1 MSTPSQISANQANS
15 QHSTGPR
22 TQAGKEKVSQNATRH
37 GLSSKYLPLSE
48 AERPLFE
55 TMEADLRRQVVPIGA
70 LQESI
75 FIELA
80 AAAWKRSVVLR
91 LLSQATNCTE
101 AMFTDENDK
110 VRKLLRH
117 KADQDRAFN
126 RSLRQL
132 KDIQNSDL
140 QRKAALYAHAVKN
153 PDADLSGYPG
163 LASYHKFTKQTQ
175 SFPAS
180 FENLT
185 PEALQNTQKQ
195 AEQNRQEF
203 RQYVDNFYADLYTPK
218 AA

>member
-1 MSTPSQISANQANS
+1 MSTESQISANQANS

-22 TQAGKEKVSQNATRH
+22 TQAGKEKVSRNATRH
-37 GLSSKYLPLSE
+37 GLSSQYLPLSE

-55 TMEADLRRQVVPIGA
+55 AMEADLRRQVVPSGA

-101 AMFTDENDK
+101 SLFTDDDK

-132 KDIQNSDL
+132 KEIQNSDL
-140 QRKAALYAHAVKN
+140 QRKAALHAHAIKN
-153 PDADLSGYPG
+153 PGADLSGYPG

-175 SFPAS
+175 PFPET

-195 AEQNRQEF
+195 AEQNRQAF
-203 RQYVDNFYADLYTPK
+203 RQYVEDFYANLYTPK

>member
-175 SFPAS
+175 SFPAN